1 MMALLGILAVS
12 PLAAGADLTAE
23 GTAAPPPA
31 VGAVDGLYPLWEQ
44 TAALY
49 APGGFGI
56 GYEHAGVGLGP
67 VQIGTQPILAL
78 HGALN
83 LQVKVALLRRSSFQV
98 ALVLG
103 GYRFPTAAEGRT
115 VGNLNPSGF
124 SNPYAPVWL
133 FPVALAKSVR
143 LGDRLSIHWASTLLI
158 SRSDAPEQQ
167 YVSGGQTLLFE
178 LRASPQWAA
187 RAHAGVEG
195 WPVEAQAHLGL
206 SFGYTGA
213 HLTAAAGV
221 ARRFSFEGESANMV
235 LLDGGL
241 LFP

>member
-1 MMALLGILAVS
+1 MLALSA
-12 PLAAGADLTAE
+12 PAAGADLTVE
-23 GTAAPPPA
+23 AAPGPPA
-31 VGAVDGLYPLWEQ
+31 VGPVEGLYPLWEQ

-49 APGGFGI
+49 ESWGFAI
-56 GYEHAGVGLGP
+56 GYAHAGVGLGP
-67 VQIGTQPILAL
+67 VQLGTQPILDL

-83 LQVKVALLRRSSFQV
+83 LQVKVALWRRASFQV

-115 VGNLNPSGF
+115 VGNLHPSGF

-133 FPVALAKSVR
+133 FPLALAKSVR
-143 LGDRLSIHWASTLLI
+143 LGDRLSIHWASTVLI
-158 SRSDAPEQQ
+158 SRSETAEQQ

-178 LRASPQWAA
+178 VRASPQWAA
-187 RAHAGVEG
+187 RVHTGVEG
-195 WPVEAQAHLGL
+195 WPVEAQAHVGF